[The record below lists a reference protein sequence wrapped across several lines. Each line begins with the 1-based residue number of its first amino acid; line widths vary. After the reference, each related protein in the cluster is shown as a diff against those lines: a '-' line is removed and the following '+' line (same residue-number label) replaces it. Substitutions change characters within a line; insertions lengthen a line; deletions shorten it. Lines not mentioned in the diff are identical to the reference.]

1 MQSFFNGLSGMTNFS
16 KGLDNVSNN
25 ISNMN
30 TPGFKGN
37 DLFIRSLGDGTN
49 NYGSQLSETSVRL
62 SSGDVRQTSSD
73 TDLAITGNGYF
84 ILQSESGDVFYT
96 RAGQFKFNED
106 SQLVDSA
113 TGHNVMAISDVG
125 TLEKIDI
132 SENKILP
139 PEPTTEIKF
148 AGNLQSTATNGTVY
162 TVNDVVTY
170 DAKGEGHDLK
180 LVFTKSA
187 TASNTWQVDI
197 KSESDVVLG
206 TFQIQFDTDSSPSTG
221 FNSISR
227 SISLGGATQ
236 AITFTVGNTGS
247 LAGATQLTGESDL
260 KAVAEDGHAPLGLRS
275 LSFDDEGVIEFKYAN
290 GDIEKG
296 QQIALALFDDPS
308 TLQQSSSGL
317 LIAHSA
323 NKPDIGKPNKELF
336 GSIKGKSLE
345 MSNVDL
351 TQEFADILII
361 QRGYQASS
369 RVMSVSNDML
379 EQLYNST
386 RTK

>member
-37 DLFIRSLGDGTN
+37 DLFIRSLGDGAN
-49 NYGSQLSETSVRL
+49 NYGSQLAEASVRL
-62 SSGDVRQTSSD
+62 ASGDIRQTSSE

-84 ILQSESGDVFYT
+84 ILQSESGEIFYT

-106 SQLVDSA
+106 NQLVDSA
-113 TGHNVMAISDVG
+113 TGHYVMAINDVG
-125 TLEKIDI
+125 ALERLNI

-148 AGNLQSTATNGTVY
+148 VGNLQSTAQVGAVH
-162 TVNDVVTY
+162 TVNNIVTY
-170 DAKGEGHDLK
+170 DATGKSHNLK
-180 LVFTKSA
+180 LDFTKAA
-187 TASNTWQVDI
+187 TPSNTWQVNI
-197 KSESDVVLG
+197 KNESNTVIG
-206 TFQIQFDTDSSPSTG
+206 TFQVQFDNDSSPSTG
-221 FNSISR
+221 FNSSTQ
-227 SISLGGATQ
+227 SLSLGGTTQ
-236 AITFTVGNTGS
+236 SVVFTIGNTGS

-260 KAVAEDGHAPLGLRS
+260 SVFPQDGHAPLGLRS
-275 LSFDDEGVIEFKYAN
+275 LSFNDDGIIEFKYAN
-290 GDIEKG
+290 GDTETG
-296 QQIALALFDDPS
+296 QQIALAQFDDPS
-308 TLQQSSSGL
+308 KLQQSSSGL
-317 LIAHSA
+317 LTSQSSER
-323 NKPDIGKPNKELF
+323 PTIGKPNQELF
-336 GSIKGKSLE
+336 GTIQGKSLE

>member
-37 DLFIRSLGDGTN
+37 DLFIRSLGDGAN
-49 NYGSQLSETSVRL
+49 NYGSQLAEASVRL
-62 SSGDVRQTSSD
+62 ASGDIRQTSSE

-84 ILQSESGDVFYT
+84 ILQSESGEIFYT

-106 SQLVDSA
+106 NQLVDSA
-113 TGHNVMAISDVG
+113 TGHYVMAINDVG
-125 TLEKIDI
+125 ALERLDI

-148 AGNLQSTATNGTVY
+148 VGNLQSTAANGTVY
-162 TVNDVVTY
+162 TVNNIVTY
-170 DAKGEGHDLK
+170 DATGKSHNLK
-180 LVFTKSA
+180 LDFTKAA
-187 TASNTWQVDI
+187 TPANTWQVNI
-197 KSESDVVLG
+197 KNESDTVIG
-206 TFQIQFDTDSSPSTG
+206 TFQVQFDNDSSPSTG
-221 FNSISR
+221 FNSSTQNL
-227 SISLGGATQ
+227 SLGGATQ
-236 AITFTVGNTGS
+236 SVVFTIGNTGS
-247 LAGATQLTGESDL
+247 LAGATQLTGASNL
-260 KAVAEDGHAPLGLRS
+260 SVVPQDGHAPLGLRS
-275 LSFDDEGVIEFKYAN
+275 LSFNDDGIIEFKYAN
-290 GDIEKG
+290 GDTETG
-296 QQIALALFDDPS
+296 QQIALAQFDDPS
-308 TLQQSSSGL
+308 KLQQSSSGL
-317 LIAHSA
+317 LTSQSSER
-323 NKPDIGKPNKELF
+323 PTIGKPNQELF
-336 GSIKGKSLE
+336 GTIQGKSLE